1 MTSILAVAV
10 VLVTLIALA
19 IATVDTA
26 RFVRRTG
33 NHVPADLVY
42 RAYLA

>member
-10 VLVTLIALA
+10 VLVTFIALA
-19 IATVDTA
+19 IAVADTA

-33 NHVPADLVY
+33 TQVAADLAY